1 MASNTDRAE
10 YMRQYREKNKDKL
23 NAYAKKWN
31 AENKEKRAAYNKKWA
46 DEHPE
51 QMREIRRKNSK
62 KYYHNNTEK
71 HIEIQIKSLQA
82 RLDRLRESGDAD
94 GT

>member
-1 MASNTDRAE
+1 MSNSDRAE

-23 NAYAKKWN
+23 NAYARKWN
-31 AENKEKRAAYNKKWA
+31 AENREKRAAYNKKWE

-51 QMREIRRKNSK
+51 QMREIRRRISK
-62 KYYHNNTEK
+62 KYYQNNTEK
-71 HIEIQIKSLQA
+71 YIESQIKSLQA

>member
-1 MASNTDRAE
+1 MASNSDRSE

-23 NAYAKKWN
+23 NAYARKWN
-31 AENKEKRAAYNKKWA
+31 AENREKRAAYNKKWE

-51 QMREIRRKNSK
+51 RIREIRRKSSK

-71 HIEIQIKSLQA
+71 YIENQIKSLQA
-82 RLDRLRESGDAD
+82 RLDRLRESGDTD

>member
-1 MASNTDRAE
+1 MANNSDRAE

-23 NAYAKKWN
+23 NAYARKWN
-31 AENKEKRAAYNKKWA
+31 AENREKRAAYNKKWE

-51 QMREIRRKNSK
+51 QMREIRRRISK
-62 KYYHNNTEK
+62 KYYQNNTEK
-71 HIEIQIKSLQA
+71 YIESQIKSLQA
-82 RLDRLRESGDAD
+82 RLDRLRESGDTD

>member
-1 MASNTDRAE
+1 MANNSDRAE

-23 NAYAKKWN
+23 NAYARKWN
-31 AENKEKRAAYNKKWA
+31 AENREKRAAYNKKWE

-51 QMREIRRKNSK
+51 QMREIRRRISK

-71 HIEIQIKSLQA
+71 YIESQIKSLQA
-82 RLDRLRESGDAD
+82 RLDRLRESGDTD